1 MNALLYFAIW
11 AGLIFLM
18 MRFGCGRH
26 VMGGGHS
33 DADSA
38 AGHSSKSTNN
48 LRWSPPESDV
58 DPVCGKTVYPANAK
72 TSVYDGYV
80 YYFCSS
86 DCRDRFEAAPD
97 TYVGDRD
104 GREHPQLEYGHG

>member
-26 VMGGGHS
+26 IMGGGHS
-33 DADSA
+33 E
-38 AGHSSKSTNN
+38 AGNTTGSPSTSTNE
-48 LRWSPPESDV
+48 LRWSAPESAI
-58 DPVCGKTVYPANAK
+58 DPVCDKTVYPANAK

-86 DCRDRFEAAPD
+86 DCRDRFEAAPE
-97 TYVGDRD
+97 TYVGNRD
-104 GREHPQLEYGHG
+104 GQHPQLEYGHG